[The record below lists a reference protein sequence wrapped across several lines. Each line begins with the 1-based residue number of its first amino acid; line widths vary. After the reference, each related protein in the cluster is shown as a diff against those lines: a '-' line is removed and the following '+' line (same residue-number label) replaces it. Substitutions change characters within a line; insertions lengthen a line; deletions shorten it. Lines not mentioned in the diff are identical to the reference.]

1 MYDKIADRYGIVIRS
16 CKLSSLAE
24 EQKSGRSRTP
34 ANFSIVSAPHR
45 WITPYFKIWC
55 NIAHSAA
62 SYS

>member
-34 ANFSIVSAPHR
+34 ANFSIVSKNMVQHS
-45 WITPYFKIWC
+45 TQC
-55 NIAHSAA
+55 GVVLIAMFCR
-62 SYS
+62 